1 MSTRFFPFVSP
12 GAGGFKE
19 FSKHWPSL
27 CVLKE
32 KSEKLLNAVFC
43 DAQQQDQ
50 SQAAIENAVMNEIVP
65 HLYLGNE
72 MDAKNES
79 KLEEKGIHYI
89 LNVTKNI
96 PFYTNPANAKFVHK
110 RIAVNDCV
118 SQNLKQHFDEAIQF
132 IGKRAHEASCACL
145 TLNQAH
151 LARPFLLQKRPSETT
166 PKCSCT
172 AKPVCHA
179 RPRS

>member
-1 MSTRFFPFVSP
+1 M
-12 GAGGFKE
+12 
-19 FSKHWPSL
+19 
-27 CVLKE
+27 
-32 KSEKLLNAVFC
+32 LNAVFSA
-43 DAQQQDQ
+43 DAQQDQ

-72 MDAKNES
+72 MDAKDES

-96 PFYTNPANAKFVHK
+96 PFYTNPNNSKFVHK

-132 IGKRAHEASCACL
+132 IGKLSSCSQISHRDSTMSFINHFVISAI
-145 TLNQAH
+145 A
-151 LARPFLLQKRPSETT
+151 
-166 PKCSCT
+166 
-172 AKPVCHA
+172 
-179 RPRS
+179 